1 MEFMA
6 PLTLSC

>member
-6 PLTLSC
+6 N